1 MARCS
6 RRTIGAAASVALL
19 LSGACLYGFAGG
31 GFAPHLKT
39 VAILP
44 FDNLTA
50 DPGMTFLVS
59 EAVRDALERRLGLR
73 VAAEAT
79 ADALVRGRV
88 VRYEPGIAL
97 AVQSGTDGNF
107 QVNKRQLQLVVDIE
121 LIDQKEGKT
130 VWQRQGLS
138 VIGEYNEGQEL
149 DGRRIA
155 LEKLTNEIVDGAQS
169 QW

>member
-1 MARCS
+1 MARS
-6 RRTIGAAASVALL
+6 YRRRSGVAVSLATL
-19 LSGACLYGFAGG
+19 VVSACLYGFAGG

-50 DPGMTFLVS
+50 DPTLTREVS
-59 EAVRDALERRLGLR
+59 EAVRDALESRLGLR

-97 AVQSGTDGNF
+97 AVQAGEGSF
-107 QVNKRQLQLVVDIE
+107 RVNKRQVQLVVDVE
-121 LIDQKEGKT
+121 LIDQKEGRT

-138 VIGEYNEGQEL
+138 VIGEYDEGREAE
-149 DGRRIA
+149 GRRIA
-155 LEKLTNEIVDGAQS
+155 LQKLITEIVDGAQS

>member
-1 MARCS
+1 MPRSLC
-6 RRTIGAAASVALL
+6 RRASAAAILASL

-44 FDNLTA
+44 FENLTP
-50 DPGMTFLVS
+50 DPALTREVS
-59 EAVRDALERRLGLR
+59 EAVREALESRLGLR

-97 AVQSGTDGNF
+97 AVQAGEGSFRVTRR
-107 QVNKRQLQLVVDIE
+107 QVQLTVDVELV
-121 LIDQKEGKT
+121 DQKEGRT

-138 VIGEYNEGQEL
+138 VIGEYDEPREA

-155 LEKLTNEIVDGAQS
+155 LQKLMNEIVDGAQS

>member
-1 MARCS
+1 VL
-6 RRTIGAAASVALL
+6 T
-19 LSGACLYGFAGG
+19 SGACIYGFAGG

-44 FDNLTA
+44 FENLTP
-50 DPGMTFLVS
+50 DPGMPFLVS

-73 VAAEAT
+73 IAAEAT

-97 AVQSGTDGNF
+97 AVQSGDDGTF
-107 QVNKRQLQLVVDIE
+107 QVNKRQLQLIVDIE
-121 LIDQKEGKT
+121 ILDQKEGKT

-138 VIGEYNEGQEL
+138 VIGDYTEGQEL
-149 DGRRIA
+149 QGRRVA

>member
-1 MARCS
+1 MARS
-6 RRTIGAAASVALL
+6 FRRNTGAAASLASLL
-19 LSGACLYGFAGG
+19 CGACLYGFAGG

-44 FDNLTA
+44 FDNLTP
-50 DPGMTFLVS
+50 DPALTREVS
-59 EAVRDALERRLGLR
+59 EAVREALESRLGLR
-73 VAAEAT
+73 IAGEAT

-97 AVQSGTDGNF
+97 AVQSGEGTFD
-107 QVNKRQLQLVVDIE
+107 VKKRQLQLVVDVE
-121 LIDQKEGKT
+121 LIDQKEGRT

-138 VIGEYNEGQEL
+138 VLGEYEEGREA

-155 LEKLTNEIVDGAQS
+155 LQKLTIEIVDGAQS

>member
-1 MARCS
+1 MARS
-6 RRTIGAAASVALL
+6 FRRRCGAAASLATL
-19 LSGACLYGFAGG
+19 LSSACLYGFAGG

-44 FDNLTA
+44 FENLTP
-50 DPGMTFLVS
+50 DPALTREVS
-59 EAVRDALERRLGLR
+59 EAVREALESRLGLR

-79 ADALVRGRV
+79 ADALLRGRV

-97 AVQSGTDGNF
+97 AVQAGDGTFKVNRR
-107 QVNKRQLQLVVDIE
+107 QVQLTVDVELV
-121 LIDQKEGKT
+121 DQKEGRT

-138 VIGEYNEGQEL
+138 VIGEYDEGREAE
-149 DGRRIA
+149 GRKIA
-155 LEKLTNEIVDGAQS
+155 LQKLITEIVDGAQS

>member
-1 MARCS
+1 MAWFF
-6 RRTIGAAASVALL
+6 RRNIGAAAASLAVLT
-19 LSGACLYGFAGG
+19 SGACIYGFAGG

-44 FDNLTA
+44 FDNLTP
-50 DPGMTFLVS
+50 DPGMPFLVS
-59 EAVRDALERRLGLR
+59 EAVRDALESRLGLR
-73 VAAEAT
+73 VAGEAT

-97 AVQSGTDGNF
+97 AVQPGDGSF
-107 QVNKRQLQLVVDIE
+107 QVNKRQVQLVVDIE
-121 LIDQKEGKT
+121 MIDQKEGKT

-138 VIGEYNEGQEL
+138 VMGEYDEGREL

-155 LEKLTNEIVDGAQS
+155 LQKLTNEIVDGAQS

>member
-1 MARCS
+1 
-6 RRTIGAAASVALL
+6 
-19 LSGACLYGFAGG
+19 
-31 GFAPHLKT
+31 
-39 VAILP
+39 
-44 FDNLTA
+44 
-50 DPGMTFLVS
+50 MTFLVS

-73 VAAEAT
+73 VAGEAT

-97 AVQSGTDGNF
+97 AVQSGDDGSF